1 MLGPPMPAFVIRSNK
16 KTKMLAESSDGNDV
30 DNASADDA
38 EDDSDNNDVDS
49 DVDSGDAEAVKDKA
63 EINKK

>member
-1 MLGPPMPAFVIRSNK
+1 MPAFLIRSNK
-16 KTKMLAESSDGNDV
+16 KTKMLVESSDGNNV
-30 DNASADDA
+30 DHASADDA

-63 EINKK
+63 EINEK

>member
-1 MLGPPMPAFVIRSNK
+1 
-16 KTKMLAESSDGNDV
+16 MLAESSDGNDV